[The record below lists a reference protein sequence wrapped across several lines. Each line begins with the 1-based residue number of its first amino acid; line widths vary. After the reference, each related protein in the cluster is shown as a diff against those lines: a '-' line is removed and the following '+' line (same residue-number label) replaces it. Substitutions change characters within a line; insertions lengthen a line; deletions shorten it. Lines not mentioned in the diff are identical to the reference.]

1 MFVAIGWV
9 VVMASVIGSF
19 VGVGGH
25 LPALVQPFEL
35 LCIFGAA
42 IGAFVVSN
50 PTSTLKKTIK
60 AIPSCFKSG
69 GYTKEKYLELM
80 ALLYELL
87 PKARKEGTL
96 TLEADVIAPEESVLF
111 KKYPNVLTDHH
122 IIEFIVD
129 YLRLMV
135 GGNMNVLEIESLM
148 DEEIGRITR
157 KARSPA
163 QCAAQGGDAMP
174 AFGIVAA
181 VMGVVHTMASAD
193 QPPAMLGEMIAQ
205 ALVGTFLG
213 ILLSYGLIGPLA
225 SVAEQRVAESTKM
238 FQCIKVTISREPERL
253 RAGDCRRVRPQGA
266 LLDRASVVRRAG
278 RARAPRQERKWPDA
292 DGCVTTKATGDEQR
306 QRPSDL
312 RASAW
317 WAPQG
322 GITAARGSSPTRTS

>member
-69 GYTKEKYLELM
+69 GYTKEKYLELI

-87 PKARKEGTL
+87 QKARKEGMMS
-96 TLEADVIAPEESVLF
+96 LEADVMAPEESVLF
-111 KKYPNVLTDHH
+111 QKYSHVLKDHH
-122 IIEFIVD
+122 LLDFIVD
-129 YLRLMV
+129 YLRMMS
-135 GGNMNVLEIESLM
+135 GGNVNVLEVQDLM
-148 DEEIGRITR
+148 DEELATHH
-157 KARSPA
+157 AEASV
-163 QCAAQGGDAMP
+163 AANAIQKMADGLP

-181 VMGVVHTMASAD
+181 VMGVVHTMGSVGA
-193 QPPAMLGEMIAQ
+193 PPAVLGEMIAG

-213 ILLSYGLIGPLA
+213 ILLAYGFIGPVADLLNAKGRAEA
-225 SVAEQRVAESTKM
+225 SCNMMWDYTKDR
-238 FQCIKVTISREPERL
+238 ISQK
-253 RAGDCRRVRPQGA
+253 RVR
-266 LLDRASVVRRAG
+266 RG
-278 RARAPRQERKWPDA
+278 RAEEW
-292 DGCVTTKATGDEQR
+292 
-306 QRPSDL
+306 
-312 RASAW
+312 
-317 WAPQG
+317 
-322 GITAARGSSPTRTS
+322 I